1 MFAIKN
7 YNEAPADKKNNG
19 YNVYIKLKKVDKI
32 DLSVD
37 NMTHEYLTH
46 DMIVKPYYDIDEY
59 FDNEKDYINNKR
71 KLKLKWMKIL
81 QEKFPDSNI
90 AVSCSSRYKNED
102 EISKKNKE
110 KGNWFVSLHFVVNNY
125 KIYRK
130 NLQDYNISIGLDKI
144 DGYDNSV
151 YDKGRNFRLVNQ
163 SKASG
168 NHPLKPLNNKDD
180 LYKFVIQD
188 VKEEDILINHT
199 ISPAVSPVSSDDENI
214 VEKKV
219 IKKKVFKKNDDYN
232 YNEIENLLKRITTKY
247 EYKDWIKVGFC
258 IFNITNGDEN
268 GLKLFNDWS
277 KIDIKNYNEDFIKN
291 EWKYL
296 NKKIDYNEKMNLGIG
311 SLIYWAEADNPDNI
325 YKKIYL
331 NNVKLDENGK
341 PIGNIKPNIIG
352 VVNELNKCLIY
363 VKSTSQYIKLDVD
376 SKGKEQWYLYNHK
389 KTNEALE
396 KYTFY
401 CPFTKKEKNPFAIWK
416 KDENRREVIKI
427 DFDPEN
433 KNNPDIFNL
442 WKGFSVSFQ
451 DCEKSN
457 IEDCQL
463 LLDHILKIWCKGNKK
478 IFDYVIKYFARIIQK
493 PHIKSG
499 VILCLKS
506 KQGAGKGVIFKIL
519 EKIIGDDHYC
529 QVANANNIFG
539 DFNGL
544 LEAKILVDLDEAF
557 WGGDKKLEGQIK
569 SLVTEKKQYINK
581 KNLDAYCVDDY
592 ANFIITTNNDRFAS
606 ASSPED
612 RRHYCLEL
620 DNKYAGR
627 ATEETKKYFKPLYEA
642 ENDYNIIKSFAKYL
656 YTLDIEDY
664 NPRHFEKTALLQ
676 DQIEQSWGSHQKWWF
691 QVLKNGGFECEESHN
706 NFCIY
711 NENTQDKEGKLI
723 CGLDKITYE
732 TNPNR
737 SKKLDSNKQP
747 IIKSKELFY
756 YKDFLYENYEDTCGG
771 YNRKLDRNEFYKKF
785 KEDCLDTLYKEVQ
798 PRTNGERLRLIR
810 LPDIK
815 EARKKYNELQSY
827 EYDYEDFEIMDDEG
841 CDWEWGFNYDNKF
854 DNNNNNDLD
863 I

>member
-1 MFAIKN
+1 MFQIKK
-7 YNEAPADKKNNG
+7 YPGAKSYAYKAELELIKKNNLDL
-19 YNVYIKLKKVDKI
+19 NKDDKA
-32 DLSVD
+32 
-37 NMTHEYLTH
+37 HEWLTH
-46 DMIVKPYYDIDEY
+46 DLIIKPFYDIDEY
-59 FDNEKDYINNKR
+59 FQNEEEFKIN
-71 KLKLKWMKIL
+71 KLKLKRKWMKIL
-81 QEKFPDSNI
+81 KDTFPNGNI
-90 AVSCSSRYKNED
+90 AISDCSRYKQD
-102 EISKKNKE
+102 HEISKKNKG
-110 KGNWFVSLHFVVNNY
+110 KGNYFVGMHFVVNNY
-125 KIYRK
+125 KIK
-130 NLQDYNISIGLDKI
+130 MKELEDYNIKIELDKI
-144 DGYDNSV
+144 EGYDSTV
-151 YDKGRNFRLVNQ
+151 YSDGRNFRLIGQ
-163 SKASG
+163 SKCGS
-168 NHPLKPLNNKDD
+168 NVKMKPINNKDD

-188 VKEEDILINHT
+188 VQEDDELIIHT
-199 ISPAVSPVSSDDENI
+199 ISPPVSPVSSDDENI
-214 VEKKV
+214 VKKKV
-219 IKKKVFKKNDDYN
+219 IKKNVFKKNDDYN

-247 EYKDWIKVGFC
+247 DYKDWIKVGFC

-268 GLKLFNDWS
+268 GLKLFNEWS
-277 KIDIKNYNEDFIKN
+277 KIDIENYNEDFIKN

-296 NKKIDYNEKMNLGIG
+296 NKKIDNNEKMKLGLG
-311 SLIYWAEADNPDNI
+311 SLIFWAEADNPDNI

-331 NNVKLDENGK
+331 NNVKLDQDGK
-341 PIGNIKPNIIG
+341 PIGNVKPNIIG

-376 SKGKEQWYLYNHK
+376 SKGNEQWFLYNHK
-389 KTNEALE
+389 QTNEALE

-401 CPFTKKEKNPFAIWK
+401 CPFTKKEKNPFTIWK
-416 KDENRREVIKI
+416 KHKNRREVLKI

-442 WKGFSVSFQ
+442 WKGFSVSFE

-463 LLDHILKIWCKGNKK
+463 LLDHILKIWCKGDKK
-478 IFDYVIKYFARIIQK
+478 IFNYVIKYFARIIQK

-519 EKIIGDDHYC
+519 EKIIGDNHYC
-529 QVANANNIFG
+529 QIANANNIFG

-581 KNLDAYCVDDY
+581 KNINAYSIDDY

-642 ENDYNIIKSFAKYL
+642 EDDDNIIKAFAKYL
-656 YTLDIEDY
+656 YTLDIEEY

-691 QVLKNGGFECEESHN
+691 QVLKNGGFECDESHN

-711 NENTQDKEGKLI
+711 NENQVDKDGKLI

-737 SKKLDSNKQP
+737 SKKLDQNKKP
-747 IIKSKELFY
+747 IIKSKELYY
-756 YKDFLYENYEDTCGG
+756 YKDFIYENYEDSCSGF
-771 YNRKLDRNEFYKKF
+771 NRKMDRNEFFKKF
-785 KEDCLDTLYKEVQ
+785 KEDCLDDLYKEVQ
-798 PRTNGERLRLIR
+798 PRTNGERLRLIK

-827 EYDYEDFEIMDDEG
+827 EYDYEDYEIMDDDG
-841 CDWEWGFNYDNKF
+841 CEWEWGYNYDDNK
-854 DNNNNNDLD
+854 NNNINNDLD